1 MEKTA
6 KILGILGGGQLG
18 RMSALAAARLGIKCV
33 IFTDGEDHPASEVSW
48 KTIVAHYDDQKA
60 LGQFAELVD
69 VVTYEFE
76 NIPVETIRY
85 LQSKTSVFPDDKI
98 LEIAQDRITE
108 KSFLNTIDI
117 PTTRWKE
124 IKTVSDIEGCF
135 SEWNCEEL
143 IIKTTRF
150 GYDGK
155 GQSKINKTDNINK
168 IFTSFDGQNLIAE
181 EIVNFT
187 HEISVIVAR
196 DKDGKMETYGP
207 AHNVHENHILATS
220 SCPAPISSPLKVRA
234 TVLTERLAKKVSL
247 QGVLAL
253 EMFVTKDGGII
264 ANEIAPRTHNSGHW
278 TIDACTVSQFENH
291 VRTVCGLPVGMPIQ
305 HSNVKM
311 INLIGNDIDNVGD
324 YLKNYK
330 ACVHLYGKS
339 ETREGRKM
347 GHITILN

>member
-1 MEKTA
+1 MTENIKT
-6 KILGILGGGQLG
+6 LGILGGGQLG

-33 IFTDGEDHPASEVSW
+33 IFTDGDDHPASEVSW
-48 KTIVAHYDDQKA
+48 KTIVAKYDDKSA
-60 LGQFAELVD
+60 LDKFANLVD
-69 VVTYEFE
+69 VITYEFE
-76 NIPVETIRY
+76 NIPVETVRY
-85 LQSKTSVFPDDKI
+85 LQSKNSVFPDDKI

-108 KSFLNTIDI
+108 KSFLNSIDI

-124 IKTVSDIEGCF
+124 IKSSEDIVQCF
-135 SEWNCEEL
+135 KIWKCESL

-155 GQSKINKTDNINK
+155 GQKKINKSDNLNTILA
-168 IFTSFDGQNLIAE
+168 IFKGQNLIAE

-187 HEISVIVAR
+187 HEISVIIAR
-196 DKDGKMETYGP
+196 DKNGKMETYGP
-207 AHNVHENHILATS
+207 SHNIHENHILATS
-220 SCPAPISSPLKVRA
+220 KCPAPISSPLKVRA
-234 TVLTERLAKKVSL
+234 AVLTERLAEKVNL
-247 QGVLAL
+247 RGVLTL
-253 EMFVTKDGGII
+253 EMFITDKGDIL

-278 TIDACTVSQFENH
+278 TIDACTISQFENH
-291 VRTVCGLPVGMPIQ
+291 VRTVCGLPVGMPVQ

-311 INLIGNDIDNVGD
+311 INLIGNDIDTVPE

-347 GHITILN
+347 GHVTILN

>member
-1 MEKTA
+1 MTKEIKT
-6 KILGILGGGQLG
+6 LGILGGGQLG

-33 IFTDGEDHPASEVSW
+33 IFTDSGDQPASEVSW
-48 KTIVAHYDDQKA
+48 KTIVAQYDDKDA
-60 LGQFAELVD
+60 LDEFASLVD
-69 VVTYEFE
+69 VITYEFE
-76 NIPVETIRY
+76 NIPVETVRY
-85 LQSKTSVFPDDKI
+85 LQSKNSVFPDDKI

-108 KSFLNTIDI
+108 KSFLNSIDI
-117 PTTRWKE
+117 PSTRWKE
-124 IKTVSDIEGCF
+124 IKSNIDIEECF
-135 SEWNCEEL
+135 DTWSCDNL

-155 GQSKINKTDNINK
+155 GQKKIYKSDDLTPILNTFK
-168 IFTSFDGQNLIAE
+168 GQALIAE
-181 EIVNFT
+181 EIVSFT

-207 AHNVHENHILATS
+207 SHNLHENHILATS
-220 SCPAPISSPLKVRA
+220 KCPAPISSPLKVRA
-234 TVLTERLAKKVSL
+234 AVLTERLAEKINL
-247 QGVLAL
+247 RGVLTL
-253 EMFVTKDGGII
+253 EMFITNDGEIL

-278 TIDACTVSQFENH
+278 TLDACTISQFENH
-291 VRTVCGLPVGMPIQ
+291 VRTVCGLPVGMPVQ

-311 INLIGNDIDNVGD
+311 INLIGNDVDNVAE

-347 GHITILN
+347 GHVTILN